1 MILEEYVS
9 NVDDNDW
16 KDECK

>member
-9 NVDDNDW
+9 NVDDNDC